1 MNGILYLQLKLSFLV
16 PTFLSVTS
24 YTPLNNVFVF
34 LEFVECWCVFFFF
47 SYYSNAIHSKLVV
60 KITVHFTPVGMIF
73 FSAIPPICL

>member
-34 LEFVECWCVFFFF
+34 LEFVECWCVFFF
-47 SYYSNAIHSKLVV
+47 LV
-60 KITVHFTPVGMIF
+60 IIAMLFIA
-73 FSAIPPICL
+73 SSL